1 MSTGMTKVAII
12 VEEGLRKALEAY
24 KTDYS
29 TRLDGVS
36 HMDVDHMVEYVI
48 SFMTDDTF

>member
-29 TRLDGVS
+29 IRLDL
-36 HMDVDHMVEYVI
+36 DHVVEYVI